1 MTEERVRLEDGS
13 VVVIRPVEPSDA
25 PVLAAAF
32 EHLSD
37 ASRQS
42 RFLTGMSRLSDRELR
57 ALTAIDHSDHEAF
70 GAVDPRDGRGLGI
83 ARYMRYSAD
92 PTTAEFAITVIDEW
106 QKRGLA
112 GHLMRRL
119 VRRALQEG
127 VRTFTALVA
136 SGNHAVLPL
145 LRSCGGVV
153 TVVEQDR
160 YNVEYKIALRD
171 RPAGDDARHIVGLPS
186 ADSVVRSPRSP
197 WRPNLSTGRNSG

>member
-57 ALTAIDHSDHEAF
+57 ALTAIDHCDHEAF
-70 GAVDPRDGRGLGI
+70 GAVDPREGRGLGI
-83 ARYMRYSAD
+83 ARYIRHSAD

-106 QKRGLA
+106 QNRGLA
-112 GHLMRRL
+112 GHLMLRL

-136 SGNHAVLPL
+136 SDNHAVLPL
-145 LRSCGGVV
+145 LRSYGGDV
-153 TVVEQDR
+153 TVVQQDL
-160 YNVEYKIALRD
+160 YNIEYEIALRE
-171 RPAGDDARHIVGLPS
+171 RPAGDDADHIVGPGS
-186 ADSVVRSPRSP
+186 AGPVAHSPHSFLRLDRS
-197 WRPNLSTGRNSG
+197 LGRNSG